1 LRSMGLRH
9 FMKNQT
15 DANAVLLAVKGFEVC

>member
-1 LRSMGLRH
+1 MGLRH
-9 FMKNQT
+9 FMKNPT

>member
-1 LRSMGLRH
+1 MGLRL
-9 FMKNQT
+9 FMKNPT